1 MCGRYVIARA
11 TGDLVGALEAEPG
24 ETYQERISWNVA
36 ITSAVP
42 ILLERI
48 DDDAQLHRQLHT
60 ARWGLLPGWAKDPTF
75 STRTFNAR
83 SETVTEK
90 PAFRSAVRARRCA
103 VLADAYYEWTGPKG
117 AKQPYAI
124 RPADRSVIAFAGL
137 YEWWK
142 VPAAD
147 QQETGQ
153 WVLSC
158 TILTGPSPEVGSAT
172 SEGPG
177 GSLDQ
182 LAHLHDRMPLAMT
195 PQMTQEWIAPGK
207 LAADEAQV
215 LVDRVRTEAFDVASG
230 WDIYPV
236 DKAVGNVRNE
246 GPQLLEPLP
255 SVLGH

>member
-11 TGDLVGALEAEPG
+11 TGDLVGALDAEPG

-36 ITSAVP
+36 ITSPVP

-48 DDDAQLHRQLHT
+48 DDDAEVHRELHT
-60 ARWGLLPGWAKDPTF
+60 ARWGLLPVWAKDPTF

-83 SETVTEK
+83 SETVTQK

-124 RPADRSVIAFAGL
+124 RPADHGLITFAGL

-142 VPAAD
+142 DPAA
-147 QQETGQ
+147 ER

-158 TILTGPSPEVGSAT
+158 TILTGPSPEVGQ
-172 SEGPG
+172 G
-177 GSLDQ
+177 GVLDE
-182 LAHLHDRMPLAMT
+182 LAQLHDRIPMAMS
-195 PQMTQEWIAPGK
+195 PQTTQEWITPGA
-207 LAADEAQV
+207 LTPEVSAGLVEHVRGQAHEVAAAWE
-215 LVDRVRTEAFDVASG
+215 L
-230 WDIYPV
+230 YPV
-236 DKAVGNVRNE
+236 GRAVGSVRSE
-246 GPQLLEPLP
+246 GPQLMEPLP
-255 SVLGH
+255 KLPDQ

>member
-48 DDDAQLHRQLHT
+48 DDDAQLHRELHT
-60 ARWGLLPGWAKDPTF
+60 ARWGLLPVWAKDPTF

-83 SETVTEK
+83 SETVTQK
-90 PAFRSAVRARRCA
+90 PAFRAAVRTRRCA

-124 RPADRSVIAFAGL
+124 RPADHGLITFAGL

-142 VPAAD
+142 PA
-147 QQETGQ
+147 ETDQ

-158 TILTGPSPEVGSAT
+158 TILTGPSPEVGA
-172 SEGPG
+172 G
-177 GSLDQ
+177 GSLDE
-182 LAHLHDRMPLAMT
+182 LAQLHDRIPLPMT
-195 PQMTQEWIAPGK
+195 PQMSQEWITPGQ
-207 LAADEAQV
+207 LTTDEAEV
-215 LVDRVRTEAFDVASG
+215 LVDRVRAEAFDVASG
-230 WDIYPV
+230 WEIYPV
-236 DKAVGNVRNE
+236 DKAVGNVRSN
-246 GPQLLEPLP
+246 GPQLMTPLSP
-255 SVLGH
+255 